1 MLETATIQRFE
12 NALPVGFGALKEL
25 AMNMASEGM
34 SQAAICHAFDL
45 FGRYLRDTR
54 RDQFEQAVIGGSI
67 ECIVGWHSREKWWF
81 DHYLTQ
87 EKFDEYR
94 RTIGAPLR
102 TIFYF
107 DGQSHVDRA
116 DA

>member
-1 MLETATIQRFE
+1 MLDTATIQRFE
-12 NALPVGFGALKEL
+12 KALPVGFGALKEL

-45 FGRYLRDTR
+45 FGRHLRDTG
-54 RDQFEQAVIGGSI
+54 RDQCEQAVIGVSI
-67 ECIVGWHSREKWWF
+67 EGIVGWTSRSSWWF
-81 DHYLTQ
+81 DHHLAP
-87 EKFDEYR
+87 EEFDEYR
-94 RTIGAPLR
+94 RTIAAPLR

-107 DGQSHVDRA
+107 DGQLHTN